1 MTSPGPAGGPAD
13 DGGRRRLHE
22 YFPWPLVGV
31 AVLLVILI
39 LVTPVLLSTGAPPA
53 AGTIFTQARL
63 LVDRVPGENVTTLY
77 VEAEEPT
84 VRYASV
90 VITWA
95 DGFNWTGSGA
105 PGWATLRWSVV
116 LNQSQVLAVVL
127 PVTSNPVAINV
138 TALYNANGVAYYVGV
153 FAFYVTNATAAT
165 PDTVFAVT
173 TTSGVTV
180 PASIPVATLPVIVP
194 LADVGSGGP

>member
-1 MTSPGPAGGPAD
+1 MTELGTVGGAPVG
-13 DGGRRRLHE
+13 GGRRRLSE

-31 AVLLVILI
+31 AVLLVVLI
-39 LVTPVLLSTGAPPA
+39 LVTPVLLSTSGPPA

-63 LVDRVPGENVTTLY
+63 LVDRAPGQNVTTLY

-105 PGWATLRWSVV
+105 PPWATLNWSVV
-116 LNQSQVLAVVL
+116 LNQTQVLAVVL
-127 PVTSNPVAINV
+127 PVMSNPVAINV

-173 TTSGVTV
+173 ATSGVSV
-180 PASIPVATLPVIVP
+180 PTSIPVSTLPVIVP